1 MFILLRPPI
10 LCVTL
15 QYVMGGE
22 DQYFSFERT
31 DYIDRD
37 TVGMFPVDRPFRIA
51 HTAHWDHIMQDFSD
65 YHILPMQLPGKRCQD
80 QYCFTPKA
88 MAYSW
93 SPAVRV
99 TPPSICPSAG
109 SCVFRA
115 KRGVR
120 YHAKLYTRFQAA
132 LPWRNLLRIDSP
144 KLFPVQD
151 KAINSCQT
159 AFRVYGQE
167 PHAIWF
173 KPLVLAIRGEL
184 EVKSHSKKR
193 NTSATFF
200 IPVKSPEGHLDG
212 LLFFDRFIGPLPKDE
227 AIQRLSRTFNPPLDN
242 VDVTQNPNYFIRT

>member
-1 MFILLRPPI
+1 MFRSLWSAL
-10 LCVTL
+10 LCVPL
-15 QYVMGGE
+15 QRMVGGM
-22 DQYFSFERT
+22 YFSFERT

-37 TVGMFPVDRPFRIA
+37 TVGMFPVDRRLRIA

-65 YHILPMQLPGKRCQD
+65 YHILNIKLPRKTCED
-80 QYCFTPKA
+80 KSCFSSRA
-88 MAYSW
+88 MAYFW

-99 TPPSICPSAG
+99 TPPSICPSND

-115 KRGVR
+115 KREV
-120 YHAKLYTRFQAA
+120 HCFTKLSTEFQAA

-151 KAINSCQT
+151 KAIYSCQT

-184 EVKSHSKKR
+184 EVKSRSKKR
-193 NTSATFF
+193 NTNATFF
-200 IPVKSPEGHLDG
+200 IPVKSPEGQLDG
-212 LLFFDRFIGPLPKDE
+212 LLFFDRFIGPLQKDE
-227 AIQRLSRTFNPPLDN
+227 TIQRLSRTFNPPLDN
-242 VDVTQNPNYFIRT
+242 IDVTQD